1 MSQRKKTYTEQEL
14 IDELRAMDA
23 QIIHGSDIFKQ
34 CAEMLESKRATI
46 QELEGRIAN
55 ALL

>member
-1 MSQRKKTYTEQEL
+1 MSQRKKQYSEQEL
-14 IDELRAMDA
+14 IDELRAMDS

-34 CAEMLESKRATI
+34 AADTITRLSKQV